1 MPRAADITWDYAN
14 YRRITFGITKKSVGL
29 HSGLQKKTVGLH
41 LGLHLGLQ
49 KKTVGITAGLHGIII
64 RLHWALVWFYFF
76 DEKQPKKDDVPPIK
90 NVTFYEKLSLCHMG
104 FLLNFCLKS
113 HLLFFF
119 NL

>member
-1 MPRAADITWDYAN
+1 MVEYMAILPRAADITWDYAN

-29 HSGLQKKTVGLH
+29 HSGLQKKTV
-41 LGLHLGLQ
+41 GLHLGLQ

-90 NVTFYEKLSLCHMG
+90 NVTFYENCRCIIWG
-104 FLLNFCLKS
+104 FCS
-113 HLLFFF
+113 ISV
-119 NL
+119 